1 MIRQIRLTLLK
12 AIASLAIG
20 MMTMTSASYAQS
32 QFSAVAEVG
41 TRIVTGYELAQK
53 MRLLDLQGTAGD
65 LRAQALDQL
74 ITERLQ
80 EIAAERAGVSVS
92 PQALAAA
99 IDEIA
104 ARTDR
109 SGEAFLADLAQEGVD
124 TETFLASTRAGI
136 VWRDLIRA
144 RYGSLVEVTEAE
156 IDRALGLSGQRGGL
170 EMRFAEIFLPTN
182 TSNNAAITADLAP
195 QIQVVKDFD
204 VFSDAARRFSV
215 GPSAS
220 NGGVVPEWVN
230 ISDIPPALRAQLLAM
245 RPGDVTEPIDFN
257 SAVGLFQ
264 LRGVRE
270 AKSQARGSGPMD
282 FVTYV
287 TTQADAA
294 RIRERIDTCTDY
306 YGVVRDKSPDRL
318 IRRTLAPAQIPNAVA
333 LELARLDAGETS
345 VALSSDGGDS
355 VTMITLCAR
364 LPATA
369 ATDAEGQQ
377 EVRETMRMDLRNRK
391 LTAYSNALLEEI
403 RGDTKISVK

>member
-1 MIRQIRLTLLK
+1 MIKQIFLTLTKPL
-12 AIASLAIG
+12 AALAICVMG
-20 MMTMTSASYAQS
+20 LTGAVHAQS

-53 MRLLDLQGTAGD
+53 ARLLELQGAAGD
-65 LRAQALDQL
+65 VRAQALEEL

-80 EIAAERAGVSVS
+80 EIAADRAGLSVT
-92 PQALAAA
+92 PEALASAV
-99 IDEIA
+99 DEIA
-104 ARTDR
+104 ARTSRD
-109 SGEAFLADLAQEGVD
+109 GETFLADLAREGVD
-124 TETFLASTRAGI
+124 TEAFLASTRAGLA
-136 VWRDLIRA
+136 WRELIRA
-144 RYGSLVEVTEAE
+144 RYGALIEVTEAE

-182 TSNNAAITADLAP
+182 TANNAAVTADLAP
-195 QIQVVKDFD
+195 QIQAVTDFE

-215 GPSAS
+215 GPSGP

-245 RPGDVTEPIDFN
+245 RPGQVTEPIDFN

-282 FVTYV
+282 FMTYV
-287 TTQADAA
+287 TTPADAA

-306 YGVVRDKSPDRL
+306 YGVVSDKSPDRL
-318 IRRTLAPAQIPNAVA
+318 IRRTLTPSQIPNAVA
-333 LELARLDAGETS
+333 LELAKLDAGETS
-345 VALSSDGGDS
+345 VALSGDGGAS

-364 LPATA
+364 LPTTA

-403 RGDTKISVK
+403 RGDTKITIK